1 MLGEEPV
8 LSTIMPQTSTRANLV
23 KLQISLQTHSAV
35 GRLFKDFS
43 FHTHTK
49 KPKIKINEQTNK

>member
-1 MLGEEPV
+1 MLGEELA

-43 FHTHTK
+43 FHTQK
-49 KPKIKINEQTNK
+49 KTPKLK